1 MTEDYRQIVSDIM
14 QISISKFSKD
24 VGLFVYLKGEKDLGF
39 IDNME
44 IVSKVSSQALTSSY
58 EITDILAQSL
68 FVYWDC

>member
-1 MTEDYRQIVSDIM
+1 MTEDYRKIVSDIM
-14 QISISKFSKD
+14 QLSISKFSKD

-44 IVSKVSSQALTSSY
+44 IVSKASSQALTSSY
-58 EITDILAQSL
+58 ELTDILAQSL